1 MHAVHALPCRG
12 ALWCCRGV
20 LLSHAKWMAC
30 GAEAHGH
37 CCCASKSSLVPCAQG
52 IFVPHLQKRHLV
64 QIRLLPPFPVPHF
77 LQGIS
82 DAYRHIIAP
91 CSLASTL
98 TTSELRHPSFFLHL
112 SQGISDAY
120 RHIIRAF
127 LVHFHAN
134 IMRHSTKR
142 FDYRGG
148 SVGNFFFAG
157 ARIFFR

>member
-1 MHAVHALPCRG
+1 MCDAEARRPAALPWG
-12 ALWCCRGV
+12 
-20 LLSHAKWMAC
+20 
-30 GAEAHGH
+30 
-37 CCCASKSSLVPCAQG
+37 CAQG
-52 IFVPHLQKRHLV
+52 NFVPLATPISRSG
-64 QIRLLPPFPVPHF
+64 ISFTFTFCPPF
-77 LQGIS
+77 L
-82 DAYRHIIAP
+82 
-91 CSLASTL
+91 SLPT
-98 TTSELRHPSFFLHL
+98 
-112 SQGISDAY
+112 QGISDAY